1 MPKLLYARPPN
12 EPVEEHNIRKRSG
25 RGALAQGKQ
34 EE

>member
-12 EPVEEHNIRKRSG
+12 EPAEEHKIRKRSG
-25 RGALAQGKQ
+25 RGVLAQGMQ